1 MSSSANNRS
10 NNKHDNKSM
19 MKNHHTI
26 TNNHNNHSNNHQ
38 NGKIANL
45 KEEGENMGEENEM
58 SMAKIFTVSLM
69 KRENGGLG
77 FLIRQRR
84 ELPYLSV
91 CEIIKNGAAEAN
103 GEIRKGDLIL
113 KVNHLDL
120 AQVNYERGLDLLK
133 SIKPGSMVELTLLRP
148 PPSNQ
153 NHQLIWIENSSKQA
167 NPNALMSPL
176 MKFKRKF
183 ISCAGNQ
190 ITGNLSSQSSLPYG
204 ATVDKENEDV
214 VRFNHTEF
222 VAANAVDEQTATDL
236 TPSKCDIAVE
246 TMMML
251 SSNSSAAATAKTP
264 EVTRKLI
271 NNNINDEIAYKTVS
285 RYLKLNSGFV

>member
-1 MSSSANNRS
+1 MR
-10 NNKHDNKSM
+10 
-19 MKNHHTI
+19 NHQTII
-26 TNNHNNHSNNHQ
+26 TNNHNNHTTTNNHQ

-45 KEEGENMGEENEM
+45 KEENMEEENEM

-167 NPNALMSPL
+167 NANALMSPL

-190 ITGNLSSQSSLPYG
+190 ITGNLSQSSLPYG

-222 VAANAVDEQTATDL
+222 VAASAVDEQTATDL

-251 SSNSSAAATAKTP
+251 SSNSTAATAKTP

-271 NNNINDEIAYKTVS
+271 NNNNNDEITYKTVS
-285 RYLKLNSGFV
+285 RYLKLTI

>member
-1 MSSSANNRS
+1 
-10 NNKHDNKSM
+10 

-26 TNNHNNHSNNHQ
+26 TNNHNNHTTNNHQ

-45 KEEGENMGEENEM
+45 KEEDNMGEENEM

-148 PPSNQ
+148 PPPSNQ

-190 ITGNLSSQSSLPYG
+190 INGNLSSQSSLPYG

-271 NNNINDEIAYKTVS
+271 NNNNNDEITYKTVS
-285 RYLKLNSGFV
+285 RYLKWIYLIISI

>member
-19 MKNHHTI
+19 MRNHQTII
-26 TNNHNNHSNNHQ
+26 TNNHNNHTTTNNHQ
-38 NGKIANL
+38 NGKIAV
-45 KEEGENMGEENEM
+45 KEENMEEENEM

-167 NPNALMSPL
+167 NANALMSPL

-190 ITGNLSSQSSLPYG
+190 ITGNLSQSSLPYG

-222 VAANAVDEQTATDL
+222 VAASAVDEQTATDL

-271 NNNINDEIAYKTVS
+271 NNNNNDEITYKTVS
-285 RYLKLNSGFV
+285 RYLKLTI